1 MTSKFTRPAALAAL
15 VLTAGALSAG
25 TATAA
30 APTAPTTSATAVAG
44 SVEVCIPI
52 PGLPIEVAFCL

>member
-30 APTAPTTSATAVAG
+30 APTAPATAVAG

-52 PGLPIEVAFCL
+52 PGLPLEVAICL